1 MSLAS
6 GLVNRDPRVCTEQ
19 CSHHVAGQQGKRKLF
34 EKLSMWSKK
43 CKRRI
48 CSVLKTEQFLDQGIL

>member
-43 CKRRI
+43 YKRRI
-48 CSVLKTEQFLDQGIL
+48 